1 MVIDEK
7 DFDIDKFNKPQL
19 PINSKFK
26 DLTNQRFGRLLVFS
40 YSGKQGR
47 KTTWLCKCDCGNWS
61 TNVVTWALTS
71 GSTLSCGCFSKEKL
85 VEGRNKHKCGVVKHG
100 MTCTRVYNI
109 WSGMLQRCNNPKA
122 SKYEN
127 YGGRGIKVCERW
139 KTFENFYFDMGDP
152 LETQTIERI
161 DSDKDYSPENCKW
174 ATYAEQNRNTKNNS
188 NFTLSGKT
196 QCLTDWCREYNI
208 KITTV
213 LGRLERNWAFQDA
226 LETPIK
232 KSSRVY

>member
-19 PINSKFK
+19 PRNSKFK
-26 DLTNQRFGRLLVFS
+26 DLTNQRFGKLLVVY

-61 TNVVTWALTS
+61 TSVVTWALTS
-71 GSTLSCGCFSKEKL
+71 KTTNSCGCGSKEIL
-85 VEGRNKHKCGVVKHG
+85 TRRLTHNKSK
-100 MTCTRVYNI
+100 TRVYSI
-109 WSGMLQRCNNPKA
+109 WNGMLQRCNNPKA

-139 KTFENFYFDMGDP
+139 KTFKNFYFDMGDP
-152 LETQTIERI
+152 LKTQTIERI

-188 NFTLSGKT
+188 NFTLNGKT
-196 QCLTDWCREYNI
+196 QCLTDWCKEYSI

-213 LGRLERNWAFQDA
+213 LGRLERNWTFQDA
-226 LETPIK
+226 LETPTK